1 MKRLQ
6 PVIWRK
12 GTALAPQHLQ
22 VQDRFLESSLRFQME
37 ALNFRA
43 WGFQSLRI
51 DQEALA
57 GGNFGIS
64 SASGI
69 FPDGLLFDIPQSDAP
84 PPLKLLADA
93 FDVDHN
99 EVKLFLVV
107 PEYRERGVNVAV
119 TNGNNNAR
127 YSAEMTLLRDEN
139 TGLAERPVQVARK
152 NFRLL
157 TESELRDGYSAL
169 HVADVR
175 RSPAGLYQAVPN
187 FVPPLVNFHASDF
200 VMSILRR
207 LVEITS
213 AKSTQ
218 IASQRRHKN
227 NVLADF
233 TASEIP
239 NFWLLYT
246 INSHFP
252 VLNHLLESHAGHPE
266 RLFNAMLAMAGTLST
281 FSKDVQPHDLP
292 RYDHENLAFCF
303 SDLDSKIRH
312 LLETVIPS
320 NFVSLALKLVQPSIY
335 ATALDDDKYLKNTRM
350 YLAVSAEMDQGEM
363 IDKVPQLVKVC
374 SATHVEHLVR
384 HALPGLAMTYT
395 PSPPAA
401 IPVKLNYKY
410 FSLNQSGTAWEAIGS
425 SRNLAAYVPGDFPN
439 PQLELII
446 LLPLPPK

>member
-22 VQDRFLESSLRFQME
+22 VQDRFLESTLRFQME
-37 ALNFRA
+37 ALHFRA

-69 FPDGLLFDIPQSDAP
+69 FPDGLLFDIPHSDAP
-84 PPLKLLADA
+84 PPLKPLADA
-93 FDVDHN
+93 FDEDHS
-99 EVKLFLVV
+99 EVKLYLAI
-107 PEYRERGVNVAV
+107 PEYRERGLNIAA
-119 TNGNNNAR
+119 TQSNTQAR
-127 YSAEMTLLRDEN
+127 YSAETTLLRDEN

-175 RSPAGLYQAVPN
+175 RSPAGLYQTAPN
-187 FVPPLVNFHASDF
+187 FVPPLVDFHASDF

-252 VLNHLLESHAGHPE
+252 VLNHLFESQTGHPE

-303 SDLDSKIRH
+303 SDLDSKIR
-312 LLETVIPS
+312 LLLDTVIPS
-320 NFVSLALKLVQPSIY
+320 NFVSLSLKLVQPSIY
-335 ATALDDDKYLKNTRM
+335 ATALDDNKYLTNTRM
-350 YLAVSAEMDQGEM
+350 YLAVSAEMDQGEL
-363 IDKVPQLVKVC
+363 IEKVPHLVKVC
-374 SATHVEHLVR
+374 SANRVEQLVG
-384 HALPGLAMTYT
+384 HALPGLKMTYT
-395 PSPPAA
+395 SSPPSA
-401 IPVKLNYKY
+401 IPVKLKYKY
-410 FSLNQSGTAWEAIGS
+410 FSLDQSGSVWDAIS
-425 SRNLAAYVPGDFPN
+425 TSRNLAAYIPGDFPN
-439 PQLELII
+439 PQLELVI
-446 LLPLPPK
+446 LLPAK